1 CIHAGGTRL
10 LRCSPGYA
18 CIAEHRQRGASTPL
32 VLTLFRK
39 RWSRRK
45 QRELTQRR
53 GRNISGL
60 GRLASP
66 YRGCRKG
73 SKSRRVQ
80 EFEEALKKRSII
92 EIL

>member
-39 RWSRRK
+39 RWSSAFACLNR
-45 QRELTQRR
+45 QGQAVGTES
-53 GRNISGL
+53 I
-60 GRLASP
+60 P
-66 YRGCRKG
+66 
-73 SKSRRVQ
+73 
-80 EFEEALKKRSII
+80 LKKISICPMAGRR
-92 EIL
+92 